1 MHTVWLRD
9 LPDRRIAPGG
19 LRGRR
24 MLGGALA
31 LLLGA
36 QAQAAEAPLD
46 GTLAKIA
53 EARSITLGYRDAS
66 VPFSYIG
73 DHSGKPMGYS
83 VDLASKIVERI
94 QQKTGL
100 PTLNVKYNL
109 VTSQTRIPLV
119 QNGTVDLE
127 CGSTGVT
134 AERQKQ
140 VAFSYGFIY
149 VKGQLLTAK
158 DSGITSFADL
168 KDKNVVTTAGTTNE
182 RFLKRYNFE
191 HTLNMSVVSA
201 KDHGEAFKMLES
213 GRAAAFY
220 MDDALLYGER
230 AKARDP
236 HNWVVVGEEQSR
248 EIYSCMVRK
257 DDPQF
262 LAVVNDTLAELYRSG
277 EINGIYQRWF
287 EQPIPPK
294 GLNLE
299 FPMTRELKAII
310 AKPVSDPVE

>member
-1 MHTVWLRD
+1 MKKILLT
-9 LPDRRIAPGG
+9 GCT
-19 LRGRR
+19 
-24 MLGGALA
+24 LA
-31 LLLGA
+31 LVFGA
-36 QAQAAEAPLD
+36 QVQANDAPLD
-46 GTLAKIA
+46 GTLSKIA
-53 EARSITLGYRDAS
+53 SAKAITLGYRDAS
-66 VPFSYIG
+66 VPFSYVG
-73 DHSGKPMGYS
+73 DSSGKPMGYS
-83 VDLASKIVERI
+83 VELANKIVERI
-94 QQKTGL
+94 QQKTGVAN
-100 PTLNVKYNL
+100 LNVKYNL

-158 DSGITSFADL
+158 DSGIQGFEDL
-168 KDKNVVTTAGTTNE
+168 KGKNVVTTAGTTNE
-182 RFLKRYNFE
+182 RFLKSYNAE
-191 HTLNMSVVSA
+191 HNANMFVISA
-201 KDHGEAFKMLES
+201 KDHGEAFKMLET
-213 GRAAAFY
+213 GRAVAFY

-230 AKARDP
+230 AKAKDP
-236 HNWVVVGEEQSR
+236 HHWAVVGKEQSR

-262 LAVVNDTLAELYRSG
+262 LAVVNETLGELYSSG

-299 FPMTRELKAII
+299 FPMASELKAII

>member
-1 MHTVWLRD
+1 MKKILLTGCTL
-9 LPDRRIAPGG
+9 G
-19 LRGRR
+19 L
-24 MLGGALA
+24 LF
-31 LLLGA
+31 GA
-36 QAQAAEAPLD
+36 QVQANDAPLD
-46 GTLAKIA
+46 GTLSKIENAK
-53 EARSITLGYRDAS
+53 SITLGYRDAS
-66 VPFSYIG
+66 VPFSYVG
-73 DHSGKPMGYS
+73 DNSGTPMGYS
-83 VDLASKIVERI
+83 VELASKIVERI
-94 QQKTGL
+94 QQKIGVAK
-100 PTLNVKYNL
+100 LNVKYNL

-158 DSGITSFADL
+158 DSGIQGFEDL
-168 KDKNVVTTAGTTNE
+168 KGKNVVTTAGTTNE
-182 RFLKRYNFE
+182 RFLKRYNAD
-191 HTLNMSVVSA
+191 HKANMFVISA
-201 KDHGEAFKMLES
+201 KDHGEAFKMLET
-213 GRAAAFY
+213 GRAVAFY

-236 HNWVVVGEEQSR
+236 HHWVVVGKEQSR
-248 EIYSCMVRK
+248 EIYSCMLRK

-262 LAVVNDTLAELYRSG
+262 LAVVNETLADLYRSG

-299 FPMTRELKAII
+299 FPMTSELKAII

>member
-1 MHTVWLRD
+1 
-9 LPDRRIAPGG
+9 
-19 LRGRR
+19 
-24 MLGGALA
+24 
-31 LLLGA
+31 
-36 QAQAAEAPLD
+36 
-46 GTLAKIA
+46 
-53 EARSITLGYRDAS
+53 
-66 VPFSYIG
+66 
-73 DHSGKPMGYS
+73 MGYS
-83 VDLASKIVERI
+83 VELADKIVERI
-94 QQKTGL
+94 KQQLAL
-100 PTLNVKYNL
+100 PELKVKYNL

-158 DSGITSFADL
+158 DSGIHSFDDL
-168 KDKNVVTTAGTTNE
+168 RGKNVVTTAGTTNE
-182 RFLKRYNFE
+182 RYLKSYNLD
-191 HTLNMSVVSA
+191 HKLNMFVISA
-201 KDHGEAFKMLES
+201 KDHGEAFQMLQS

-262 LAVVNDTLAELYRSG
+262 LALVNGVLADLYSSG
-277 EINGIYQRWF
+277 EINGIYRKWF

-299 FPMTRELKAII
+299 FPMTSELKAII
-310 AKPVSDPVE
+310 ARPISDPVQ

>member
-1 MHTVWLRD
+1 MKKILLT
-9 LPDRRIAPGG
+9 GCT
-19 LRGRR
+19 
-24 MLGGALA
+24 LG
-31 LLLGA
+31 LLLSA
-36 QAQAAEAPLD
+36 QAYANEAPLS
-46 GTLAKIA
+46 GALAKIA
-53 EARSITLGYRDAS
+53 SSKSITLGYRDAS
-66 VPFSYIG
+66 VPFSYVG

-94 QQKTGL
+94 QQKTGVADL
-100 PTLNVKYNL
+100 KVKYNL

-158 DSGITSFADL
+158 NSGIQGFSDL
-168 KDKNVVTTAGTTNE
+168 TGKNVVTTAGTTNE
-182 RFLKRYNFE
+182 RFLKRYNAE
-191 HTLNMSVVSA
+191 HKANMFVISA
-201 KDHGEAFKMLES
+201 KDHGEAFKMLET

-230 AKARDP
+230 AKAKDP
-236 HNWVVVGEEQSR
+236 HKWVVVGKEQSR
-248 EIYSCMVRK
+248 EIYSCMLRK
-257 DDPQF
+257 GDPQF
-262 LAVVNDTLAELYRSG
+262 LALVNETLGELYSSG

-299 FPMTRELKAII
+299 FPMTSELKAII

>member
-1 MHTVWLRD
+1 MQKITL
-9 LPDRRIAPGG
+9 IGCT
-19 LRGRR
+19 
-24 MLGGALA
+24 LG
-31 LLLGA
+31 LLLA
-36 QAQAAEAPLD
+36 SQVQANEAPLT
-46 GTLAKIA
+46 GTLNKVANAK
-53 EARSITLGYRDAS
+53 SITLGYRDAS
-66 VPFSYIG
+66 VPFSYVG
-73 DHSGKPMGYS
+73 DHTGQPMGYS

-94 QQKTGL
+94 KQKLEL
-100 PTLNVKYNL
+100 PDLQVKYNL

-134 AERQKQ
+134 AERMQQ

-158 DSGITSFADL
+158 DSGIKSFADL
-168 KDKNVVTTAGTTNE
+168 RGKNVATTAGTTNE
-182 RFLKRYNFE
+182 RFLKSYNVDNKIDMF
-191 HTLNMSVVSA
+191 VISA
-201 KDHGEAFKMLES
+201 KDHGEAFQMLQS

-262 LAVVNDTLAELYRSG
+262 LAVVNETLGELYRSG

-299 FPMTRELKAII
+299 FPMTSELKAII
-310 AKPVSDPVE
+310 ARPVSDPVE

>member
-1 MHTVWLRD
+1 MQKIT
-9 LPDRRIAPGG
+9 
-19 LRGRR
+19 
-24 MLGGALA
+24 
-31 LLLGA
+31 LLGCTLGVLLGTQV
-36 QAQAAEAPLD
+36 QAEETSLGP
-46 GTLAKIA
+46 TLSKIA
-53 EARSITLGYRDAS
+53 STNSITLGYRDAS
-66 VPFSYIG
+66 VPFSYVG
-73 DHSGKPMGYS
+73 DHSGQPMGYS
-83 VDLASKIVERI
+83 VDLANKIVERV
-94 QQKTGL
+94 QQKL
-100 PTLNVKYNL
+100 AAPQLKVKYNL

-149 VKGQLLTAK
+149 VKGQLLTAN
-158 DSGITSFADL
+158 DSGIKSFADL
-168 KDKNVVTTAGTTNE
+168 RGKNVVTTAGTTNE
-182 RFLKRYNFE
+182 RYLKSYNIDNKIDMF
-191 HTLNMSVVSA
+191 VISA
-201 KDHGEAFKMLES
+201 KDHGEAFQLLQS

-236 HNWVVVGEEQSR
+236 HKWVVVGEEQSR

-262 LAVVNDTLAELYRSG
+262 LALVNSTLGELYSSG

-294 GLNLE
+294 GLNLQ
-299 FPMTRELKAII
+299 FPMTSELKAII
-310 AKPVSDPVE
+310 AKPVSDPVQ

>member
-1 MHTVWLRD
+1 MKKILLTGCTL
-9 LPDRRIAPGG
+9 G
-19 LRGRR
+19 L
-24 MLGGALA
+24 LF
-31 LLLGA
+31 GA
-36 QAQAAEAPLD
+36 QAQATQVPLD
-46 GTLAKIA
+46 GTLGKIA
-53 EARSITLGYRDAS
+53 SVRSITLGYRDAS
-66 VPFSYIG
+66 VPFSYVA
-73 DHSGKPMGYS
+73 DSSGKPMGYS
-83 VDLASKIVERI
+83 VDLANKIVARI
-94 QQKTGL
+94 QQKTGVADL
-100 PTLNVKYNL
+100 KVNYNL

-134 AERQKQ
+134 AERQQQ

-158 DSGITSFADL
+158 DSGIKGFADL
-168 KDKNVVTTAGTTNE
+168 KGKNVVTTAGTTNE
-182 RFLKRYNFE
+182 RFLKRYNAE
-191 HTLNMSVVSA
+191 HKADMFVISA
-201 KDHGEAFKMLES
+201 KDHGEAFKMLET

-236 HNWVVVGEEQSR
+236 HNWVVVGQEQSR

-262 LAVVNDTLAELYRSG
+262 LAVVNETLGELYRSG

-299 FPMTRELKAII
+299 FPMTSELKAII
-310 AKPVSDPVE
+310 ANPVSDPVE